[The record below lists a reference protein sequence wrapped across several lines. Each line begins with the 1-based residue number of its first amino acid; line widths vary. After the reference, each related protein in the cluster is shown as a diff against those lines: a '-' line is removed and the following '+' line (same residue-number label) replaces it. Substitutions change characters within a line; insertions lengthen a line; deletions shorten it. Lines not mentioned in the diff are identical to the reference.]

1 MYKYRNF
8 LCMSWSPEEPY
19 NALPLIPPD
28 ESLETVAVLKKLVNA
43 RAEVS
48 GLDEALVSLPNPSVF
63 VHSLAL
69 LEAQASSEIENIVTT
84 ADELFRAETNDSE
97 ATPGTREA
105 LRYKVA
111 LLHGQEL
118 MEERAGLITI
128 GHASEICSEIR
139 GTTTKLRQGEGTY
152 IGNPITG
159 RRIYTPPAGKQI
171 IEEKLHN
178 WEQFVNTATTLDPL
192 VQMAIAHY
200 QFEAIHPFDD
210 GNGRTGRILNVL
222 ILVAKKLLRQPIL
235 YISQYIIQHKNEY
248 YRLLNAV
255 TEGGAWEEWIIYML
269 HAVESTAR
277 STRLKIKA
285 IQGLQEEFSEQLLQD
300 IGSQYPVGL
309 SEVLFEQPYCRVRD
323 VVERCRISRH
333 TASKYLKMLVESG
346 MLETRRAGRENLYVN
361 TRFIRTLQATDM
373 AL

>member
-1 MYKYRNF
+1 
-8 LCMSWSPEEPY
+8 MSWSPEKPY
-19 NALPLIPPD
+19 NALPPLPP
-28 ESLETVAVLKKLVNA
+28 EKSLETVAVLKVLVDA

-63 VHSLAL
+63 VNSLAL
-69 LEAQASSEIENIVTT
+69 LEAQASSEIENVVTT
-84 ADELFRAETNDSE
+84 ADELFRAETHDVD
-97 ATPGTREA
+97 ATPATREA

-128 GHASEICSEIR
+128 GLTSEICSEIR
-139 GTTTKLRQGEGTY
+139 GTTTNLRQGEGTY
-152 IGNPITG
+152 IGNPVTG
-159 RRIYTPPAGKQI
+159 RRIYTPPAGKHI
-171 IEEKLHN
+171 IENKLHN
-178 WEQFVNTATTLDPL
+178 WEQFVNTETDLDPI
-192 VQMAIAHY
+192 VQMAVAHY

-222 ILVAKKLLRQPIL
+222 LLVTKKLLRQPVL

-255 TEGGAWEEWIIYML
+255 TETGAWEEWIIYML
-269 HAVESTAR
+269 YAVESTAR
-277 STRLKIKA
+277 STRLKIKI
-285 IQGLQEEFSEQLLQD
+285 IQGLQEEFSEQLLKD

-309 SEVLFEQPYCRVRD
+309 AEVLFEQPYCRVRD

-333 TASKYLKMLVESG
+333 TASKYLKILVEVG
-346 MLETRRAGRENLYVN
+346 MLEVQRAGRENLYVN
-361 TRFIRTLQATDM
+361 TRFIRILQATD
-373 AL
+373 AGV

>member
-139 GTTTKLRQGEGTY
+139 GTTRARE
-152 IGNPITG
+152 PILA
-159 RRIYTPPAGKQI
+159 I
-171 IEEKLHN
+171 
-178 WEQFVNTATTLDPL
+178 PL
-192 VQMAIAHY
+192 
-200 QFEAIHPFDD
+200 
-210 GNGRTGRILNVL
+210 
-222 ILVAKKLLRQPIL
+222 LVAGSILHQLASKLLKR
-235 YISQYIIQHKNEY
+235 NC
-248 YRLLNAV
+248 
-255 TEGGAWEEWIIYML
+255 T
-269 HAVESTAR
+269 
-277 STRLKIKA
+277 
-285 IQGLQEEFSEQLLQD
+285 
-300 IGSQYPVGL
+300 IGSSL
-309 SEVLFEQPYCRVRD
+309 
-323 VVERCRISRH
+323 
-333 TASKYLKMLVESG
+333 
-346 MLETRRAGRENLYVN
+346 
-361 TRFIRTLQATDM
+361 
-373 AL
+373 